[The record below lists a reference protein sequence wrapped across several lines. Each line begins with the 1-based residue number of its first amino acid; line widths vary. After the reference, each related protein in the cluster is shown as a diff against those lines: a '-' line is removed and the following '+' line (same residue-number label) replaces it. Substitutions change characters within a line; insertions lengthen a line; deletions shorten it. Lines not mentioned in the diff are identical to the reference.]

1 MQGDDDVLKDANIND
16 FEDEPDVTAD
26 VLIDYADD
34 AMVPALPCSYIILFS
49 LETSFRLYHVLNCP
63 SIISCLKS
71 KWHAPRQR
79 QWRQKNL
86 SWIHVYFVIYV

>member
-34 AMVPALPCSYIILFS
+34 AMVPALPCSNIILFS
-49 LETSFRLYHVLNCP
+49 LETSFRLHHVLNCQ

-79 QWRQKNL
+79 Q
-86 SWIHVYFVIYV
+86 

>member
-34 AMVPALPCSYIILFS
+34 AMVPCPAPTSSSSLLP
-49 LETSFRLYHVLNCP
+49 RD
-63 SIISCLKS
+63 
-71 KWHAPRQR
+71 
-79 QWRQKNL
+79 
-86 SWIHVYFVIYV
+86 